1 MPRIIGPAVNR
12 SVLRWLPSVFL
23 VCACAPACAIDPL
36 PAYGADPA
44 EVSVSGVS
52 SGGFMAV
59 QFHVAHS
66 GRVKGVGVVAGG
78 PYYCAQGSVWMAYY
92 NCSTPSASAPLP
104 SVALLKAEADAL
116 ARARLI
122 DPTDGLAAARVWLFS
137 GTRDRTVDP
146 AVVDAARQFYALYK
160 PPAGNLVRVADRPA
174 GHAMVTE
181 SAGGACGT
189 TAPPYINDCDYDAAG
204 ELLGH
209 VLGALE
215 PPAAK
220 ETGRIIR
227 FDQRPFADGDAYA
240 ISLAD
245 SGYAFVPRACELE
258 RCRVH
263 VAFHG
268 CRQSVQAVGER
279 FVREAGYNRWADA
292 NRLIVLYPQT
302 IARTGPG
309 FQGGRWSFVFN
320 PRGCWDWW
328 GYTDARYHTSAGRQ
342 IRTVTAMVDRLAAPR
357 GR

>member
-1 MPRIIGPAVNR
+1 MNR
-12 SVLRWLPSVFL
+12 SVLRWLPSVLF
-23 VCACAPACAIDPL
+23 VGACAPAWATDPL
-36 PAYGADPA
+36 PAYGADAA
-44 EVSVSGVS
+44 EVTVSGVS

-92 NCSTPSASAPLP
+92 NCLTPSASRPLP
-104 SVALLKAEADAL
+104 SATLLRAEADAL

-122 DPTDGLAAARVWLFS
+122 DPTDSLAAARVWLFS
-137 GTRDRTVDP
+137 GTRDRTVEP
-146 AVVDAARQFYALYK
+146 SVVDAARQFYALYK
-160 PPAGNLVRVADRPA
+160 PPAENLVLVADRPA

-204 ELLGH
+204 ELLKH
-209 VLGALE
+209 LLGALE

-220 ETGRIIR
+220 ETARIIR

-309 FQGGRWSFVFN
+309 FQGLRWSFVLN

-328 GYTDARYHTSAGRQ
+328 GYTDAQYHTRAGRQ
-342 IRTVTAMVDRLAAPR
+342 IRAVKAMVDRLAEPR
-357 GR
+357 ER

>member
-1 MPRIIGPAVNR
+1 MTR
-12 SVLRWLPSVFL
+12 SVLRWLPSL
-23 VCACAPACAIDPL
+23 LLLGPWAPAWSIDAL
-36 PAYGADPA
+36 PAYGADA
-44 EVSVSGVS
+44 GETTVSGVS

-66 GRVKGVGVVAGG
+66 GSVKGVGIVAGG
-78 PYYCAQGSVWMAYY
+78 PYYCAQGNLWVAYY
-92 NCSTPSASAPLP
+92 NCLTPSASKPLP
-104 SVALLKAEADAL
+104 SVTLLKAEADAL
-116 ARARLI
+116 ARAGLI
-122 DPTDGLAAARVWLFS
+122 DRTDGLAAARAWFFS
-137 GTRDRTVDP
+137 GTHDRTVDP
-146 AVVDAARQFYALYK
+146 AVVEAARRFYALYQS
-160 PPAGNLVRVADRPA
+160 PAGNLALVGDRPA

-181 SAGGACGT
+181 TAGNACET

-204 ELLGH
+204 ELLKH
-209 VLGALE
+209 LLGALE

-220 ETGRIIR
+220 ETGQIIR
-227 FDQRPFADGDAYA
+227 FDQRPFAGGDAYA

-245 SGYAFVPRACELE
+245 SGFAFVPRVCATE

-302 IARTGPG
+302 IARNGHG
-309 FQGGRWSFVFN
+309 LSGLRWSFVFN

-328 GYTDARYHTSAGRQ
+328 GYTDAQYHTRAGRQ
-342 IRTVTAMVDRLAAPR
+342 IRAVKAMVDRLAAPR
-357 GR
+357 QR

>member
-1 MPRIIGPAVNR
+1 VAR

-342 IRTVTAMVDRLAAPR
+342 IRTVTAMVDHLAAPR